1 MVSLI
6 GYIQISISSLYN
18 LKKIFEGSN
27 QMSSM
32 MHQVK
37 HSFLCESDLQKL
49 EFLQRAFPDA
59 DHIFTDMADVAKG
72 CAKDFKVDGRWQAVP
87 EARSRC

>member
-1 MVSLI
+1 
-6 GYIQISISSLYN
+6 
-18 LKKIFEGSN
+18 
-27 QMSSM
+27 MSSM